1 MDRIG
6 VWRGVRC
13 SVFGFRCSVSPE
25 SRSDGMMKPQ
35 TSVWGT
41 RPPIITSRG
50 ATTGVCQFCCL
61 FVICHLSFVIC
72 HLSFVICHL
81 SLVIGHWS
89 LFIGHWSQLQTRSVG
104 FSQPRPPANVRTDPA
119 QGLAFSL
126 ASDNV
131 LRRIT
136 RYIKLPTD
144 RPLSR

>member
-50 ATTGVCQFCCL
+50 ATTGV
-61 FVICHLSFVIC
+61 FVSFVVYLSFVIC
-72 HLSFVICHL
+72 HLSFVI
-81 SLVIGHWS
+81 GHWS
-89 LFIGHWSQLQTRSVG
+89 LVIGHWSQLQTRSVG

>member
-13 SVFGFRCSVSPE
+13 SVFGFRISVFGVRCSVFGVARVAERRHDEAPDFSLGNTAPNHHQ
-25 SRSDGMMKPQ
+25 SRSDDRRL
-35 TSVWGT
+35 SV
-41 RPPIITSRG
+41 
-50 ATTGVCQFCCL
+50 L
-61 FVICHLSFVIC
+61 
-72 HLSFVICHL
+72 
-81 SLVIGHWS
+81 
-89 LFIGHWSQLQTRSVG
+89 LFICHWSQLQTRSVG

>member
-13 SVFGFRCSVSPE
+13 SVFGFRYSDFGVRISVFGVRCSVFGVARVAERRHDEAPDFSLGNTAPNHHQ
-25 SRSDGMMKPQ
+25 SRSDDRRL
-35 TSVWGT
+35 SVL
-41 RPPIITSRG
+41 
-50 ATTGVCQFCCL
+50 L
-61 FVICHLSFVIC
+61 FICR
-72 HLSFVICHL
+72 L
-81 SLVIGHWS
+81 SLV
-89 LFIGHWSQLQTRSVG
+89 IGHWSQLQTRSVG

-144 RPLSR
+144 RLLSR

>member
-13 SVFGFRCSVSPE
+13 SVFGFRCSVFGVARVAERRHDEAPDFSLGNTAPNHHQ
-25 SRSDGMMKPQ
+25 SRSDD
-35 TSVWGT
+35 
-41 RPPIITSRG
+41 RR
-50 ATTGVCQFCCL
+50 
-61 FVICHLSFVIC
+61 LSG
-72 HLSFVICHL
+72 L
-81 SLVIGHWS
+81 
-89 LFIGHWSQLQTRSVG
+89 LFICHWSQLQTRSVG

>member
-13 SVFGFRCSVSPE
+13 SDFGVRISVFGFRCSVFGVRCSVSPE

-50 ATTGVCQFCCL
+50 ATTGV
-61 FVICHLSFVIC
+61 FVSFV
-72 HLSFVICHL
+72 VYL
-81 SLVIGHWS
+81 SLVIC
-89 LFIGHWSQLQTRSVG
+89 HWSQLQTRSVG

>member
-50 ATTGVCQFCCL
+50 ATTGV
-61 FVICHLSFVIC
+61 FVSFV
-72 HLSFVICHL
+72 VYL
-81 SLVIGHWS
+81 SLVAAANS
-89 LFIGHWSQLQTRSVG
+89 LGWFFSASASSQRS
-104 FSQPRPPANVRTDPA
+104 N
-119 QGLAFSL
+119 
-126 ASDNV
+126 
-131 LRRIT
+131 
-136 RYIKLPTD
+136 
-144 RPLSR
+144 